1 MTTLEALVSRALEMV
16 HSFREP
22 RAKTSPR
29 DGTQV
34 SAQEPRWSRG
44 PIAQQL
50 AARFAFAPIT
60 RPASHSYRRRT
71 RRTASEGLAAAG
83 VGFLRRNAC
92 AALRLKLTPNAI
104 RGLKDGVS
112 SSRGLRTKNSRYCA

>member
-1 MTTLEALVSRALEMV
+1 M
-16 HSFREP
+16 
-22 RAKTSPR
+22 
-29 DGTQV
+29 D
-34 SAQEPRWSRG
+34 RG

-60 RPASHSYRRRT
+60 RRASHSYRRRT

-83 VGFLRRNAC
+83 VGGFLMRNAG

-104 RGLKDGVS
+104 GSLNDGVS
-112 SSRGLRTKNSRYCA
+112 SGRGLRTKKSKYCA